1 MSEKRLEG
9 INKLTTGQQAA
20 LRREAGKRMSEAD
33 AASLQAFYSA
43 MPPDTPPYGQERLYA
58 VMCIMCLWKPE
69 ERKAPLPFAKCLKM
83 MQHTESADGRLRAL
97 LDTDYQEDDGF
108 LIGKLAR
115 LAKQIHSS
123 QKQLYPDCEQ
133 LYSDLLKW
141 NYSDRKVQR
150 RWMETYI
157 KDDENGNKNNA
168 SDNHGGN
175 Q

>member
-1 MSEKRLEG
+1 MSESLLEG
-9 INKLTTGQQAA
+9 IQKLTTGQQAA

-33 AASLQAFYSA
+33 ATSLQAFYSA
-43 MPPDTPPYGQERLYA
+43 MPPDTPVYCQERMYA

-69 ERKAPLPFAKCLKM
+69 ERKNPQHFARCLKLINNS
-83 MQHTESADGRLRAL
+83 ESSDGRLRTL

-123 QKQLYPDCEQ
+123 EKRLFPDCEQ
-133 LYSDLLKW
+133 LYSDLLKC
-141 NYSDRKVQR
+141 NSSYRGVQR
-150 RWMETYI
+150 RWMELYI
-157 KDDENGNKNNA
+157 RDDKNENDTSENN
-168 SDNHGGN
+168 GGN

>member
-1 MSEKRLEG
+1 MSENLLEG
-9 INKLTTGQQAA
+9 IQKLTTGQQAA

-43 MPPDTPPYGQERLYA
+43 MPSDTPMYCQERLYA

-69 ERKAPLPFAKCLKM
+69 ERKNHQHFARCLKLIKNS
-83 MQHTESADGRLRAL
+83 ESSDGRLRTL
-97 LDTDYQEDDGF
+97 LDTYYQEDDGF

-123 QKQLYPDCEQ
+123 EKRLFPDCEQ

-141 NYSDRKVQR
+141 NSSYRGVQR
-150 RWMETYI
+150 RWMEMYI
-157 KDDENGNKNNA
+157 RDDKNENDT
-168 SDNHGGN
+168 SDSNGGN

>member
-1 MSEKRLEG
+1 MSENLLEG
-9 INKLTTGQQAA
+9 IQKLTTGQQAA

-43 MPPDTPPYGQERLYA
+43 MPSDTPMYCQERLYA
-58 VMCIMCLWKPE
+58 VMCIMCLWKQE
-69 ERKAPLPFAKCLKM
+69 ERKAPVPFAKCLKM
-83 MQHTESADGRLRAL
+83 IRQTDSADGRLRTL

-123 QKQLYPDCEQ
+123 EKRLFPDCEQ

-141 NYSDRKVQR
+141 NSSYRGVQR
-150 RWMETYI
+150 RWMEMYI
-157 KDDENGNKNNA
+157 RDDKNENDTSENN
-168 SDNHGGN
+168 GGN